1 MILANRTKK
10 ENINTE
16 SMEQADFSLLRL
28 SIEKDFQKAAS
39 VAAHEIR
46 NPLSAM
52 ELHSR
57 VIYKR
62 LENIDEE
69 SLCSIKN
76 SIGCILNSI
85 EILKAITGE
94 LKDFS
99 KETEMYIQK
108 SDIILTVNKTISM
121 IKPVFEEK
129 NISLVLHNTESIF
142 GNYDENKT
150 QQILF
155 NLMKNALEATSE
167 GGRVDVYFVRNDAE
181 ISILV
186 KDTGCGI
193 LPEHREKIF
202 YPKFTTKSTGNGI
215 GLFESRKIAKAQK
228 GDLRLVSTGKDGSI
242 FELKLQ
248 G

>member
-1 MILANRTKK
+1 MILANRSKTK
-10 ENINTE
+10 ENNIKVE
-16 SMEQADFSLLRL
+16 STEQADFSLLRL

-57 VIYKR
+57 VISKR
-62 LENIDEE
+62 IENIDEE
-69 SLCSIKN
+69 SLCSIKT

-99 KETEMYIQK
+99 KETEINIQK
-108 SDIILTVNKTISM
+108 LDITKVAKKTAEI
-121 IKPVFEEK
+121 IRPVFEEQ
-129 NISLVLHNTESIF
+129 NVNLVFHKSESIF
-142 GNYDENKT
+142 CNFDENKT

-155 NLMKNALEATSE
+155 NLMKNALEATPE
-167 GGRVDVYFVRNDAE
+167 GGKVDVYFVE
-181 ISILV
+181 KSILV
-186 KDTGCGI
+186 RDTGCGV
-193 LPEHREKIF
+193 LPEHTEKIF
-202 YPKFTTKSTGNGI
+202 YPRFTTKSTGNGI
-215 GLFESRKIAKAQK
+215 GLYEARKIARAQK
-228 GDLRLVSTGKDGSI
+228 GDLKLVSTGKNGSI

-248 G
+248 